1 MIYISLGILRMSWM
15 GIMRSYISRF
25 SNRFSSRFSPA
36 LLLLLMSLSA
46 PASAQASVTDAQVS
60 NLVEALRD
68 VAKQST
74 SKPKTLHSDW
84 RISERNIGP
93 WSKQCLQA
101 EMTIQEFDRNPD
113 AVSKIVT
120 CKVKEVLTTEYEA
133 ADRDEA
139 LALRRF
145 ASWWRTGD
153 PNTYST
159 PETSAYADRILKA
172 YQRRNEGKPFATK
185 PADRSK
191 PGMVTSEPPVAVQPI
206 ESKPEAKPE
215 VKPEA
220 KPVEVVPVEVK
231 PIESKIPTGT
241 IRPVEVRPG
250 STKKQTGPIVSV
262 NAGRI
267 TAYDR
272 YMIVAKQAEEQ
283 KDYKKALLFFRR
295 AIDERPDDIYAKTAI
310 QALESK

>member
-1 MIYISLGILRMSWM
+1 MSWM
-15 GIMRSYISRF
+15 GIMRSHI
-25 SNRFSSRFSPA
+25 NRFSQA
-36 LLLLLMSLSA
+36 LLLVLISLSA
-46 PASAQASVTDAQVS
+46 PVSAQASVTDAQVN

-101 EMTIQEFDRNPD
+101 EMTVQEFDRNPETV
-113 AVSKIVT
+113 AKIVT
-120 CKVKEVLTTEYEA
+120 CKVKEVLATEYEA
-133 ADRDEA
+133 ADSDEA

-153 PNTYST
+153 ANTYST
-159 PETSAYADRILKA
+159 PETAAYADRILKA

-185 PADRSK
+185 PAGSK
-191 PGMVTSEPPVAVQPI
+191 PGMVTSEPPVAVQPV
-206 ESKPEAKPE
+206 ESQ
-215 VKPEA
+215 
-220 KPVEVVPVEVK
+220 PVELKPVEVK
-231 PIESKIPTGT
+231 PVEVKPVIAK
-241 IRPVEVRPG
+241 PVEVRPG

-272 YMIVAKQAEEQ
+272 YMIVAKQAEEK

-295 AIDERPDDIYAKTAI
+295 AIDERPEDQAAMAGI
-310 QALESK
+310 QAVESK

>member
-1 MIYISLGILRMSWM
+1 MSWM
-15 GIMRSYISRF
+15 GIMRSH
-25 SNRFSSRFSPA
+25 SNRFFSRFGPA
-36 LLLLLMSLSA
+36 LLLVLMSLSA
-46 PASAQASVTDAQVS
+46 PASAQASVTDAQV
-60 NLVEALRD
+60 NHLVEALRD

-101 EMTIQEFDRNPD
+101 ELTIQEFDRNPETV
-113 AVSKIVT
+113 ARIVT
-120 CKVKEVLTTEYEA
+120 CKVKEVLTTEYAA
-133 ADRDEA
+133 ADSDEA

-185 PADRSK
+185 PASSK
-191 PGMVTSEPPVAVQPI
+191 PGTVTSEPPVAVQPVETQPVEI
-206 ESKPEAKPE
+206 
-215 VKPEA
+215 
-220 KPVEVVPVEVK
+220 KPVEIK
-231 PIESKIPTGT
+231 PIESKPGATK
-241 IRPVEVRPG
+241 PLEVRPG

-295 AIDERPDDIYAKTAI
+295 ALDERPDDSYATTGI
-310 QALESK
+310 QAIESK

>member
-1 MIYISLGILRMSWM
+1 MSWM
-15 GIMRSYISRF
+15 GIMRSHI
-25 SNRFSSRFSPA
+25 NRLSPA
-36 LLLLLMSLSA
+36 LLLVLMSLVA
-46 PASAQASVTDAQVS
+46 PASAQASVTDAQV
-60 NLVEALRD
+60 NHLVEALRD

-93 WSKQCLQA
+93 WSKQCLQT
-101 EMTIQEFDRNPD
+101 ELTIQDFDRNPD
-113 AVSKIVT
+113 TVAKIVT
-120 CKVKEVLTTEYEA
+120 CKVKEVLTTEYAA
-133 ADRDEA
+133 ADSDEA

-153 PNTYST
+153 SNTYST
-159 PETSAYADRILKA
+159 PETAAYADRILKA

-185 PADRSK
+185 PADSSK
-191 PGMVTSEPPVAVQPI
+191 PGTVTSEPPVAVQPV
-206 ESKPEAKPE
+206 ETQPVEL
-215 VKPEA
+215 
-220 KPVEVVPVEVK
+220 KPVEVKPVEVK
-231 PIESKIPTGT
+231 PIESKPETKK
-241 IRPVEVRPG
+241 PLEVRPG

-295 AIDERPDDIYAKTAI
+295 AIDERPDDSYAATAI

>member
-1 MIYISLGILRMSWM
+1 MSWM
-15 GIMRSYISRF
+15 GIMRSYITRF
-25 SNRFSSRFSPA
+25 GPA
-36 LLLLLMSLSA
+36 LLLLLMSVA
-46 PASAQASVTDAQVS
+46 PAQASVTDAQVN

-93 WSKQCLQA
+93 WSKQCLQS
-101 EMTIQEFDRNPD
+101 ELSVQEFDRNPETV
-113 AVSKIVT
+113 ARIVT
-120 CKVKEVLTTEYEA
+120 CKVKEVLTTEYAA
-133 ADRDEA
+133 ADSDEA

-159 PETSAYADRILKA
+159 PETAAYADRILKA

-185 PADRSK
+185 PAGSNPGTVTSK
-191 PGMVTSEPPVAVQPI
+191 PPVEVQPV
-206 ESKPEAKPE
+206 ETQPVE
-215 VKPEA
+215 
-220 KPVEVVPVEVK
+220 KPVEVPIEVK
-231 PIESKIPTGT
+231 PVEKPVAVKPVESKPGT
-241 IRPVEVRPG
+241 SKPGDVRPG

-295 AIDERPDDIYAKTAI
+295 AIDERPDDPYATTAI

>member
-1 MIYISLGILRMSWM
+1 MSWM
-15 GIMRSYISRF
+15 GIMRSHI
-25 SNRFSSRFSPA
+25 NRFSQA
-36 LLLLLMSLSA
+36 LLLVLISMAA
-46 PASAQASVTDAQVS
+46 PVSAQASVTDAQVS

-93 WSKQCLQA
+93 WSKQCLQT
-101 EMTIQEFDRNPD
+101 EMTVQAFDRDPETV
-113 AVSKIVT
+113 AKIVT
-120 CKVKEVLTTEYEA
+120 CKVKEVLATEYEA
-133 ADRDEA
+133 ADSDEA

-153 PNTYST
+153 ANSYST
-159 PETSAYADRILKA
+159 PETAAYADRILKA

-185 PADRSK
+185 PADSSK
-191 PGMVTSEPPVAVQPI
+191 PITVTSEPPVAVQP
-206 ESKPEAKPE
+206 
-215 VKPEA
+215 
-220 KPVEVVPVEVK
+220 VETPPVEVK
-231 PIESKIPTGT
+231 PIVKPVENPVAKPGT
-241 IRPVEVRPG
+241 AKPGEVRPG

-272 YMIVAKQAEEQ
+272 YMIVAKQAEEK

-295 AIDERPDDIYAKTAI
+295 AIDERPEDPAAMTAI

>member
-1 MIYISLGILRMSWM
+1 MSWM
-15 GIMRSYISRF
+15 GIMRSHINKF
-25 SNRFSSRFSPA
+25 SQAKFSQAKFSQA
-36 LLLLLMSLSA
+36 LLLVLISMAA
-46 PASAQASVTDAQVS
+46 PTAAQASVTDTQVN

-93 WSKQCLQA
+93 WSKQCLQT
-101 EMTIQEFDRNPD
+101 EMTIEMFDKDP
-113 AVSKIVT
+113 ATVAKVVT
-120 CKVKEVLTTEYEA
+120 CKVKEVLVTEYEA
-133 ADRDEA
+133 ADSDEA

-153 PNTYST
+153 ANTYST
-159 PETSAYADRILKA
+159 PETAAYADRILKA
-172 YQRRNEGKPFATK
+172 YQRRNESRPFATK
-185 PADRSK
+185 PSDNNAK
-191 PGMVTSEPPVAVQPI
+191 PGTVTSLPPVAVQPVEPV
-206 ESKPEAKPE
+206 ESKPVESKPVELE
-215 VKPEA
+215 VKPLE
-220 KPVEVVPVEVK
+220 KPVAKAPGAK
-231 PIESKIPTGT
+231 
-241 IRPVEVRPG
+241 PVEVRPG

-272 YMIVAKQAEEQ
+272 YMIAAKKAEEQ
-283 KDYKKALLFFRR
+283 KDVKKALLFFRR
-295 AIDERPDDIYAKTAI
+295 AIDERPEDPAATAAI

>member
-1 MIYISLGILRMSWM
+1 MSWM
-15 GIMRSYISRF
+15 GIMRSHMNRLSNRL
-25 SNRFSSRFSPA
+25 SNRFSHRFSPV
-36 LLLLLMSLSA
+36 LLLVLTSFLA
-46 PASAQASVTDAQVS
+46 PASANASVTDTQV
-60 NLVEALRD
+60 NHLVEALRD

-93 WSKQCLQA
+93 WSKQCLQT
-101 EMTIQEFDRNPD
+101 EMTVQEFNRNPD
-113 AVSKIVT
+113 TVAKIVT

-133 ADRDEA
+133 ADQDEA

-185 PADRSK
+185 PTDSAKPGTVTSK
-191 PGMVTSEPPVAVQPI
+191 PPVEVPTESQPG
-206 ESKPEAKPE
+206 
-215 VKPEA
+215 EA
-220 KPVEVVPVEVK
+220 KPVEVPVEVK
-231 PIESKIPTGT
+231 PIESKPPQKT
-241 IRPVEVRPG
+241 IKPGDVRPG
-250 STKKQTGPIVSV
+250 GTKKQTGPIVSV

-295 AIDERPDDIYAKTAI
+295 AIDERPDDTYATTAI
-310 QALESK
+310 QALEAK

>member
-1 MIYISLGILRMSWM
+1 MSWM
-15 GIMRSYISRF
+15 GIMRSHSNSFFSRF
-25 SNRFSSRFSPA
+25 GPA
-36 LLLLLMSLSA
+36 LLLGLMSLSA
-46 PASAQASVTDAQVS
+46 PASAQASVTDAQV
-60 NLVEALRD
+60 NHLVEALRD

-93 WSKQCLQA
+93 WSKQCLQSELSIA
-101 EMTIQEFDRNPD
+101 EFDRNPETV
-113 AVSKIVT
+113 ARIVT
-120 CKVKEVLTTEYEA
+120 CKVKEVLTTEYAA
-133 ADRDEA
+133 ADSDEA

-159 PETSAYADRILKA
+159 PETAAYADRILKA

-185 PADRSK
+185 PADSSK
-191 PGMVTSEPPVAVQPI
+191 PRTVTSLP
-206 ESKPEAKPE
+206 
-215 VKPEA
+215 
-220 KPVEVVPVEVK
+220 PVEVPPESQPVEAPVEVK
-231 PIESKIPTGT
+231 PVEKPVGVKPVESNVTPGATKPL
-241 IRPVEVRPG
+241 EVRPG

-295 AIDERPDDIYAKTAI
+295 ALDERPDDTYATTGI

>member
-1 MIYISLGILRMSWM
+1 MSWM
-15 GIMRSYISRF
+15 GIMRSH
-25 SNRFSSRFSPA
+25 SNSFFSRFSPA
-36 LLLLLMSLSA
+36 LLLVLMSLSA
-46 PASAQASVTDAQVS
+46 PASAQASVTDAQV
-60 NLVEALRD
+60 NHLVEALRD

-101 EMTIQEFDRNPD
+101 ELTIQEFDRNPD
-113 AVSKIVT
+113 TVAKIVT
-120 CKVKEVLTTEYEA
+120 CKVKEVLTTEYAA
-133 ADRDEA
+133 ADSDEA

-159 PETSAYADRILKA
+159 PETAAYADRILKA

-185 PADRSK
+185 PADSSK
-191 PGMVTSEPPVAVQPI
+191 PGTVTSEPPVAVQPV
-206 ESKPEAKPE
+206 ETQPVELKPIE
-215 VKPEA
+215 VK
-220 KPVEVVPVEVK
+220 PVEVK
-231 PIESKIPTGT
+231 PIESKPETKK
-241 IRPVEVRPG
+241 PLEVRPG

-295 AIDERPDDIYAKTAI
+295 AIDERPDDSYAATAI

>member
-1 MIYISLGILRMSWM
+1 MSWM
-15 GIMRSYISRF
+15 GIMRSQI
-25 SNRFSSRFSPA
+25 NRFSSA
-36 LLLLLMSLSA
+36 LLLVMVSLAA
-46 PASAQASVTDAQVS
+46 PASAQASVTDAQV
-60 NLVEALRD
+60 NYLVEALRD

-93 WSKQCLQA
+93 WSKQCLQT
-101 EMTIQEFDRNPD
+101 ELTIQEFDRNPD
-113 AVSKIVT
+113 TVAKIVT
-120 CKVKEVLTTEYEA
+120 CKVKEVLTTEYAA
-133 ADRDEA
+133 ADSDEA

-159 PETSAYADRILKA
+159 PETAAYADRILKA

-185 PADRSK
+185 PVDRSK
-191 PGMVTSEPPVAVQPI
+191 PGTVTSEPPVALQ
-206 ESKPEAKPE
+206 
-215 VKPEA
+215 
-220 KPVEVVPVEVK
+220 PVETQPVELKPVEVK
-231 PIESKIPTGT
+231 PIESKPETKK
-241 IRPVEVRPG
+241 PLEVRPG

-272 YMIVAKQAEEQ
+272 YMIVAKKAEEQ

-295 AIDERPDDIYAKTAI
+295 AVDERPDDLDATTAI
-310 QALESK
+310 QALEGK